1 MYFVFS
7 IYNSFFFILNKFNLV
22 HIIDAVTMVLQS
34 LNICAIYYYSNVME
48 RDCLNMIDNVWNA
61 YLRSF
66 LFCVLLEVTYICIV
80 YFNWILNHAFTC
92 TFVGILW
99 YCP

>member
-1 MYFVFS
+1 
-7 IYNSFFFILNKFNLV
+7 
-22 HIIDAVTMVLQS
+22 
-34 LNICAIYYYSNVME
+34 ME

-80 YFNWILNHAFTC
+80 YFNWILNHAFACTC
-92 TFVGILW
+92 VGILW

>member
-1 MYFVFS
+1 
-7 IYNSFFFILNKFNLV
+7 
-22 HIIDAVTMVLQS
+22 
-34 LNICAIYYYSNVME
+34 ME

-61 YLRSF
+61 YPRSF